1 MDIKNKLTSD
11 IYFVTMT
18 VTNWIDVFTRPDYK
32 HIIIDSLNYCSAKK
46 GLNIHA
52 WVLMTNHLHL
62 LISSEQ
68 NISDILRDFK
78 KYTSKQLTQN
88 ISENISESRKE
99 WLLNL
104 FGYAA
109 SIDKKVKNY
118 KFWQEGNNIQLVYS
132 ESYCKQK
139 IDYIHQNPVKAEIVN
154 CPEDYRYSSAND
166 YMGNKGLV
174 EIIII

>member
-18 VTNWIDVFTRPDYK
+18 VTNWIDVFTRPVYK

-109 SIDKKVKNY
+109 SIDKKVKHY
-118 KFWQEGNNIQLVYS
+118 KFWQEGNNIQPIYS

-139 IDYIHQNPVKAEIVN
+139 LDYIHQNPVKAEIVN